1 MMIREPVVAGR
12 FYPMDRESCLREIAE
27 MKPPADASDLPDRPV
42 AGVVPHAGWT
52 FSGETALAVFRA
64 IRDRRT
70 PKTFV
75 LFGATHRLVGTNT
88 LFASGGWETPMGV
101 AEVDER
107 LGREVLG
114 RAADILIDDPHG
126 HEGEHSIEVQV
137 PLIQHLFPEA
147 RILPIAVPAGET
159 AVVLG
164 RIVGRTIADLE
175 ADAVCIGSTDLTHY
189 GSMYGFTPQG
199 TGPEAVRWVREEND
213 RRMVDLM
220 VRLDAEGAV
229 PEAASRRNACGAGA
243 VAATMAAAREMG
255 ARGGVLVGYTT
266 SFDVMRA
273 KFGRAD
279 YDATVG
285 YAGIVFG

>member
-12 FYPMDRESCLREIAE
+12 FYPMDRESCLREIAD
-27 MKPPADASDLPDRPV
+27 MKPPADVAGLPDRPV
-42 AGVVPHAGWT
+42 AGIVPHAGWM
-52 FSGETALAVFRA
+52 FSGETALAVLTV
-64 IRDRRT
+64 IKDRRT

-75 LFGATHRLVGTNT
+75 LFGATHRQVGRNAV
-88 LFASGGWETPMGV
+88 FASGGWETPLGI

-114 RAADILIDDPHG
+114 RAADILADDPHA

-147 RILPIAVPAGET
+147 RILPIAVPGDET
-159 AVVLG
+159 AVALG
-164 RIVGRTIADLE
+164 RIVGRTVSDLE
-175 ADAVCIGSTDLTHY
+175 VDAVCLGSTDLTHY

-199 TGPEAVRWVREEND
+199 SGPEAVRWVREEND
-213 RRMVDLM
+213 RRMLDLM

-229 PEAASRRNACGAGA
+229 PEAASHRNACGAGA

-255 ARGGVLVGYTT
+255 AEGGHLVQYTT
-266 SFDVMRA
+266 SFDVMRDRL
-273 KFGRAD
+273 GRTD

-285 YAGIVFG
+285 YGGVVF

>member
-27 MKPPADASDLPDRPV
+27 MKPPADVAGLPDRPV
-42 AGVVPHAGWT
+42 AGIVPHAGWT
-52 FSGETALAVFRA
+52 FSGETALAVLTA
-64 IRDRRT
+64 IKDRRT

-75 LFGATHRLVGTNT
+75 LFGATHRLVGRNAV
-88 LFASGGWETPMGV
+88 FASGGWETPLGI

-114 RAADILIDDPHG
+114 RAADILADDPHA

-147 RILPIAVPAGET
+147 RILPIAVPGDET
-159 AVVLG
+159 AVALG

-175 ADAVCIGSTDLTHY
+175 VDAVCLGSTDLTHY

-199 TGPEAVRWVREEND
+199 SGADAVRWVREEND
-213 RRMVDLM
+213 RRMLDLM

-229 PEAASRRNACGAGA
+229 SEAASHRNACGAGA

-255 ARGGVLVGYTT
+255 AQCGCVVQYTT
-266 SFDVMRA
+266 SFDVMRDRL
-273 KFGRAD
+273 GRTD

-285 YAGIVFG
+285 YAGVVF